1 MKPLKLVIAALTTF
15 VLVFVLIPAVSVTTG
30 IGIQTPQAAIEISGG
45 YGASY
50 SGANLSEC
58 SGGNCGPVQGASPSG
73 SYDPNRFVYLETCQG
88 QDTCAKTASATSVGF
103 GRVCYGGNL
112 YFNGIRVANG
122 PNTSINYL
130 RVVGNATGD
139 TGAAAMRTAIQSNPA
154 RTIQRYG
161 TMSDGTPTSWYYT
174 GCSYSLT
181 AGYSYYNQTQTCGL
195 DTSRTFPYPVGAYL
209 VVYRTYTGVNVNVN
223 GTTYYSYTERFE
235 GGGCLYLSP
244 STPPREIIRGSA
256 ICYWN
261 VTYSTAYSTNYGA
274 IRTGG
279 SPTKPALIR
288 VPDTSRQPTV
298 TYNAVREASLNYCSG
313 ITINA
318 ALDLAGEPYGYY
330 RLQANYN
337 YQNYSRVIWDPTWT
351 GREIVIDWR
360 GTGIQS
366 GSLANYGAYS
376 CQVNGGRVSVGAYNT
391 LPAGVDF
398 SEARC
403 SPNTWEC
410 TVSANPQINGTDQP
424 TTVMRDGELV
434 PLQLGQVSVSG
445 GGIRDV
451 DTGSTTTIAGENS
464 SYQLTV
470 NSGSTPFRGSNAN
483 ASNQY
488 FALWNQNTTT
498 RENFNT
504 WTKDPN
510 GNRNKYLNYYWS
522 SDNGTDWSLSYE
534 ARIDEAEFLVPVV
547 NSSDGGVFLDWRT
560 DENISCGVQSSNDV
574 TVIRSVNS
582 DG

>member
-1 MKPLKLVIAALTTF
+1 
-15 VLVFVLIPAVSVTTG
+15 
-30 IGIQTPQAAIEISGG
+30 
-45 YGASY
+45 
-50 SGANLSEC
+50 
-58 SGGNCGPVQGASPSG
+58 
-73 SYDPNRFVYLETCQG
+73 
-88 QDTCAKTASATSVGF
+88 
-103 GRVCYGGNL
+103 
-112 YFNGIRVANG
+112 
-122 PNTSINYL
+122 
-130 RVVGNATGD
+130 
-139 TGAAAMRTAIQSNPA
+139 
-154 RTIQRYG
+154 
-161 TMSDGTPTSWYYT
+161 
-174 GCSYSLT
+174 
-181 AGYSYYNQTQTCGL
+181 
-195 DTSRTFPYPVGAYL
+195 
-209 VVYRTYTGVNVNVN
+209 
-223 GTTYYSYTERFE
+223 
-235 GGGCLYLSP
+235 
-244 STPPREIIRGSA
+244 
-256 ICYWN
+256 
-261 VTYSTAYSTNYGA
+261 
-274 IRTGG
+274 
-279 SPTKPALIR
+279 
-288 VPDTSRQPTV
+288 
-298 TYNAVREASLNYCSG
+298 
-313 ITINA
+313 
-318 ALDLAGEPYGYY
+318 
-330 RLQANYN
+330 N

-560 DENISCGVQSSNDV
+560 DENISC
-574 TVIRSVNS
+574 
-582 DG
+582 